1 MAEFKKRLMSGF
13 TMNLC
18 KSLFPVSD
26 FAKIIANFAS
36 TESAPQMVIS
46 REKDFFDHFAGVG
59 LVNYGI

>member
-1 MAEFKKRLMSGF
+1 MSGF

-36 TESAPQMVIS
+36 TESVPQMIY
-46 REKDFFDHFAGVG
+46 FFNFAGVG
-59 LVNYGI
+59 LVN